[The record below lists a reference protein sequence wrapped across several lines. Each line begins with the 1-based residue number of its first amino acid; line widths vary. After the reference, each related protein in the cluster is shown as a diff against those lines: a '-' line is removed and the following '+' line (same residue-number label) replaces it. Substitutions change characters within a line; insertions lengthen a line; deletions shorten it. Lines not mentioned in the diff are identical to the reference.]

1 MLRGEHEVRLLF
13 QGMRDSVAIIG
24 RDQIKRF
31 FLMFF
36 NNRIELL
43 GVLVSICLLKNRQ
56 VVGNDVAL

>member
-1 MLRGEHEVRLLF
+1 
-13 QGMRDSVAIIG
+13 MRDSIAIIR

-43 GVLVSICLLKNRQ
+43 RALVSICLLKNRK
-56 VVGNDVAL
+56 VVGNDVALERPVGCRPAEITRG